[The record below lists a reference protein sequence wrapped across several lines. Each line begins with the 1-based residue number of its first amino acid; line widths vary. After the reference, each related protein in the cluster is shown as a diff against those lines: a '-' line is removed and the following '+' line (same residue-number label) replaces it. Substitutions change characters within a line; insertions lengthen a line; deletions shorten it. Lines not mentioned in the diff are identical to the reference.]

1 MLSRALFT
9 ALTVAATLATGAAV
23 AVAEP
28 VTIETARGPVALER
42 PERVV
47 VFDIAALDTLDALG
61 VTPVGATDQFYL
73 PVLDHLKGKLEPV
86 GTLFEPDFEAVA
98 ALEPDLIIIGGRSAT
113 QYDALAAIA
122 PTIDMTID
130 GAHALTEE
138 ARDRILAYGTLFEK
152 KAEADALAG
161 QLGTAVEAARAAV
174 ADKGNGL
181 VILTNGT
188 KMSAFGPG
196 SRFGWIHTELG
207 LPATVVTSYEGSHGE
222 SVSFEFIQ
230 KANPD
235 WLVVIDRAAAVGATG
250 ESARQTLDNPLVAET
265 TAWKDQNLVFLDPTS
280 IYIAN
285 GGARAL
291 TGLLGQITEA
301 FEG

>member
-1 MLSRALFT
+1 MLPRA
-9 ALTVAATLATGAAV
+9 ALTAITLATALAAGAAL
-23 AVAEP
+23 AAP

-42 PERVV
+42 PARVV

-61 VTPVGATDQFYL
+61 VTPAGAPDDLYL
-73 PVLDHLKGKLEPV
+73 PALDHLKGKMEAV

-98 ALEPDLIIIGGRSAT
+98 ALDPDLIIIGSRSAT

-130 GAHALTEE
+130 GAHDLAIE
-138 ARDRILAYGTLFEK
+138 ARDRIQAYGTLFEK
-152 KAEADALAG
+152 EAEAEVLAG
-161 QLGTAVEAARAAV
+161 RLDTAVEAARAAV
-174 ADKGNGL
+174 AGKGNGL

-235 WLVVIDRAAAVGATG
+235 WLVVVDRAAAVGDAG

-265 TAWKDQNLVFLDPTS
+265 TAWKARHLVFLDPTS

-291 TGLLGQITEA
+291 TGLLGQITDA